1 MVAAICA
8 DGWIGDRRVRIL
20 HVSDHFPPV
29 VGGIEAHVA
38 GLAHRQAL
46 RGASVTVLTS
56 TPRTAEGETSAD
68 TGPVQVIRAR
78 SLMDGLR
85 IKVEDFDLVHAHV
98 SVVAPFTAPLVGV
111 LSRRGVPTVVTVHS
125 LWGGM
130 GPVPTWAAA
139 LTGMRRA
146 PVTWTAVSHIAA
158 SEVRR
163 RLPRDTPVH
172 VIPNAVEA
180 PPRLVTPRPTN
191 GGVRLVSTM
200 RVAHRKRP
208 LELLRIFDRVRDT
221 ARVPVSLTVVGDG
234 PLRDRV
240 ERLARRM
247 DRGRCIRV
255 TGRLA
260 PARVLEELARS
271 DVYVAPAVLESFGL
285 AALEARGVG
294 LPVVGR
300 LGTGL
305 ADFIEDGLD
314 GLLCASDTEMAAALV
329 SLVDD
334 LALRQR
340 MSEHN
345 RTVEHG
351 MSWTR
356 SLDTHEGIYS
366 RTRGVRLEAVLE
378 S

>member
-1 MVAAICA
+1 M
-8 DGWIGDRRVRIL
+8 RIL
-20 HVSDHFPPV
+20 HLTDHYPPV
-29 VGGIEAHVA
+29 MGGIEAHVT

-46 RGASVTVLTS
+46 SGDSVTVLTS

-78 SLMDGLR
+78 SLMEGLR
-85 IKVEDFDLVHAHV
+85 TNVEDFDLVHAHV

-125 LWGGM
+125 LWSGM

-139 LTGMRRA
+139 LTGMRGA
-146 PVTWTAVSHIAA
+146 PVVWTAVSRVAA

-163 RLPRDTPVH
+163 RLRGGTPVH

-180 PPRLVTPRPTN
+180 PPRLVTPPTSD

-200 RVAHRKRP
+200 RIAHRKRP
-208 LELLRIFDRVRDT
+208 LELLRIFDHVRDG
-221 ARVPVSLTVVGDG
+221 ARVPVTLTIVGDG
-234 PLRDRV
+234 PLREGV

-247 DRGRCIRV
+247 DLGHWIRV

-260 PARVLEELARS
+260 PARVLDELARS
-271 DVYVAPAVLESFGL
+271 DVYVAPAMLESFGL

-314 GLLCASDTEMAAALV
+314 GLLCANDTEMAAALV
-329 SLVDD
+329 RLVDD
-334 LALRQR
+334 VALRRR

-351 MSWTR
+351 MSWTH
-356 SLDTHEGIYS
+356 SLDTHERIYS
-366 RTRGVRLEAVLE
+366 LTRGVRLEAVLE
-378 S
+378 T